1 MGVRLCGK
9 TQESTQPTFRPLQLS
24 SKKENGMIPPL
35 LRKNTEQRAPLKK
48 SDVCVFGGYP
58 GEGSKRDLR
67 NSGPTKRPSLAV
79 EVALR
84 PTKRPSLAVEV
95 ALRARYRVDQ
105 AGRGVYI

>member
-1 MGVRLCGK
+1 
-9 TQESTQPTFRPLQLS
+9 
-24 SKKENGMIPPL
+24 MIPPL

-79 EVALR
+79 KVALR

-95 ALRARYRVDQ
+95 ALRARRRYVMTTTKWK
-105 AGRGVYI
+105 G